1 MWIVVLLSLVMVVVE
16 VVRWI
21 LMMVLKCGR
30 SVWILIYRLL
40 LEFLVCKVVVE
51 DEVDAV
57 VLGLL
62 TWV

>member
-1 MWIVVLLSLVMVVVE
+1 MLIMVMLFLVMVVVE

-40 LEFLVCKVVVE
+40 LEFLVGKVVVE